1 MNQENRVWIPD
12 CRDDDSIILK
22 EWRIDVAM
30 PMISTLPDSD
40 KKKIQYDINVTEQQ
54 IHDIFD
60 WISCGY
66 NKVAMILGKE
76 AFSDLCQKMSTA
88 LEL

>member
-1 MNQENRVWIPD
+1 MNQENSVWIPD

-40 KKKIQYDINVTEQQ
+40 KKKIQYD
-54 IHDIFD
+54 
-60 WISCGY
+60 
-66 NKVAMILGKE
+66 
-76 AFSDLCQKMSTA
+76 
-88 LEL
+88 